1 MIEKKDWRLVSEVTA
16 FIVNIGGSNSSEKA
30 VYLASPEKKS
40 YENLIIK
47 SIGTR
52 VFDKI
57 SLYNNEF
64 NIKIDRDFNIYVKSE
79 LLPDKDKYYK
89 VLNVY
94 SGINNSYFGEIIS
107 QVSGINKGDFGEKIF
122 EAIFSESYPG
132 KTFFVTNEMNLY
144 KDAFEEMKRRLN
156 CQMCKKTKKWIPGH
170 RYDSLETT
178 YYYLGKFSSRKSQKE
193 ATMFL
198 DDNSMVNAH
207 LIIKFIKP
215 EWKTIS
221 DVLHE
226 AVFENNIE
234 NSLQILYTDTLPSM
248 VDVGK
253 VLEDDI
259 QYIQDFYETIID
271 NSIKGGAKIN
281 SCGYT
286 SYLENLPN
294 IFKVLSLQ
302 TPGKEYSINSS
313 TVSKLKFVIESVL
326 KEFYIRWWDINGSK
340 SDSYISSNN
349 TPEENIKNF
358 ENLFFRYLTD
368 PNLNK
373 SSYYTD
379 LFNRI
384 GLPKLSL
391 MIQDCITN
399 NRVDDLVFNGNLEDY
414 IKNGSIYFET
424 HERDSQKQS
433 RQRVKSTNYNL
444 KVVTIEEAFSKYS
457 TLGETIKEMS
467 KEAID
472 SNGNGVS
479 NFTRTNLGNV
489 KNPMIYFS
497 LVINIL
503 DIVKHYQGVNNV
515 PEDLKKEIIDSH
527 FWTFNLS
534 IDEGKEIN

>member
-16 FIVNIGGSNSSEKA
+16 FIVNIGGSNSPEKA

-52 VFDKI
+52 VFEKI

-89 VLNVY
+89 VLNIY

-122 EAIFSESYPG
+122 EAIFSETYPG

-271 NSIKGGAKIN
+271 NSIKSGARIN
-281 SCGYT
+281 PCGYT

-368 PNLNK
+368 HNLNK
-373 SSYYTD
+373 SSYYAD

-399 NRVDDLVFNGNLEDY
+399 NRIDDLVFNGNLEDY

-424 HERDSQKQS
+424 HERDIQKQS

-457 TLGETIKEMS
+457 ILGETIKEMS

-472 SNGNGVS
+472 SNGSGVS

-515 PEDLKKEIIDSH
+515 PENLKKEIIDSH